1 MKLPSLLIT
10 AIAALNLLS
19 PLHAADS
26 GPTPY
31 PDPKTESA
39 WPGKGPIRLFGW
51 MVDNRKYFW
60 TQREKDQ
67 GAVVFAGDSL
77 TGNWK
82 IADMQKAFPNL
93 KIANRGIGGDVSRGL
108 LFRFHE
114 DVVDLHPRALVLCI
128 GSNDLSAHGDPAG
141 TAQNI
146 ADIIDQARQPNPDL
160 PIVLIKATPRDN
172 PKAPMKPG
180 AFDDLNG
187 RIAKLGEGKKNFIVL
202 DLGPALTTA
211 DGKLKPECFTDDRLH
226 LAAPGYDAWAAT
238 LRPALEKLGV
248 K

>member
-1 MKLPSLLIT
+1 MKLPSL
-10 AIAALNLLS
+10 ALAVAFALSLS
-19 PLHAADS
+19 PLHAADA
-26 GPTPY
+26 PTPY
-31 PDPKTESA
+31 PDANTEAA
-39 WPGKGPIRLFGW
+39 WPGKGPIRVFGW

-82 IADMQKAFPNL
+82 IADMQKAFPGL

-128 GSNDLSAHGDPAG
+128 GSNDLSAHGDPAA

-146 ADIIDQARQPNPDL
+146 SDILSQARQPNPDL
-160 PIVLIKATPRDN
+160 PVVLIKVPPRDN

-187 RIAKLGEGKKNFIVL
+187 RIAKLSEGKKNLVLL
-202 DLGPALTTA
+202 DLAPALTTA
-211 DGKLKPECFTDDRLH
+211 DGKLKPECYTDDHLH
-226 LAAPGYDAWAAT
+226 LAAPGYEAWAAA
-238 LRPALEKLGV
+238 LRPAFEKLGL

>member
-1 MKLPSLLIT
+1 MKLPTLLLAT
-10 AIAALNLLS
+10 AAALNFLS
-19 PLHAADS
+19 PLRAADS
-26 GPTPY
+26 GPTSY

-51 MVDNRKYFW
+51 MVDNRKHFW

-82 IADMQKAFPNL
+82 LADMNKAFPGL

-128 GSNDLSAHGDPAG
+128 GSNDLSSHGDPAA

-146 ADIIDQARQPNPDL
+146 ADIIGQARQPNPDL
-160 PIVLIKATPRDN
+160 PIVLFKVPPRDN
-172 PKAPMKPG
+172 PTAPMKPG
-180 AFDDLNG
+180 AFDDLNA
-187 RIAKLGEGKKNFIVL
+187 RIAKLGEGKKNFLVL
-202 DLGPALTTA
+202 DLAPALTTP
-211 DGKLKPECFTDDRLH
+211 DGKLKPECFSPDRLH
-226 LAAPGYDAWAAT
+226 LAAPGYEAWATT
-238 LRPALEKLGV
+238 LRPALEQLGV